1 MVMIAKPKELREM
14 RKKLEPYLVG
24 GGYNQQPILNNEA
37 PQEIQELYQKYLKE
51 NKKWREKTR
60 AFRELLYKQDE

>member
-24 GGYNQQPILNNEA
+24 GGYNQQPTLNTEA
-37 PQEIQELYQKYLKE
+37 PLEIQDLYSEYLEK
-51 NKKWREKTR
+51 NKKFREKTR
-60 AFRELLYKQDE
+60 PLREILYKENE

>member
-24 GGYNQQPILNNEA
+24 GGYNQQPTLNTEA
-37 PQEIQELYQKYLKE
+37 PQKIQELYREYLEKNE
-51 NKKWREKTR
+51 KFREKTH
-60 AFRELLYKQDE
+60 AFREILYKENE